1 MSEAAPKSIDEFRL
15 EENNPRPGTGVLVVH
30 GVVDLHVAGELRDH
44 LTALSDKSS
53 ALVVDLT
60 EVTFVDSMTL
70 GVLLG
75 ALKRARAKEQTLR
88 LVVPHSGL
96 RRTFELT
103 LLDRVFDLDSTLDES
118 LAEIAAAEW
127 NIREAQRTSEGGLE
141 G

>member
-1 MSEAAPKSIDEFRL
+1 MDEATPRSSEEFRV
-15 EENNPRPGTGVLVVH
+15 EENSPRPGTGVLVVH
-30 GVVDLHVAGELRDH
+30 GAVDLHVAGELRDH
-44 LTALSDKSS
+44 LTALSDKSA
-53 ALVVDLT
+53 ALIVDLT

-75 ALKRARAKEQTLR
+75 ALKRARSADQFFR
-88 LVVPHSGL
+88 LVVPHSDL

-118 LAEIAAAEW
+118 LAAIAAAEW
-127 NIREAQRTSEGGLE
+127 DIRQAQQTSEGSLE

>member
-1 MSEAAPKSIDEFRL
+1 MTEATPRSIEEFRL
-15 EENNPRPGTGVLVVH
+15 EENSPRPGTGVLAVH
-30 GVVDLHVAGELRDH
+30 GAVDLHVAGELREH
-44 LTALSDKSS
+44 LTALSDKNS

-60 EVTFVDSMTL
+60 EVTFADSMAL

-75 ALKRARAKEQTLR
+75 ALKRARSREQILR
-88 LVVPHSGL
+88 LVVPHSEL

-127 NIREAQRTSEGGLE
+127 NIREARRTSEGGLE

>member
-1 MSEAAPKSIDEFRL
+1 MADATPRSSEEFRV
-15 EENNPRPGTGVLVVH
+15 EENSPRPGMGVLGVH
-30 GVVDLHVAGELRDH
+30 GAVDLHVAGELRDH
-44 LTALSDKSS
+44 LAALSEKNS

-75 ALKRARAKEQTLR
+75 ALKRARAAEQVLR
-88 LVVPHSGL
+88 LVVPHSDL

-103 LLDRVFDLDSTLDES
+103 LLDRVFDIDSTLDES
-118 LAEIAAAEW
+118 LTAIAAAEW
-127 NIREAQRTSEGGLE
+127 DIRHAQQTSEGGLE